1 MFENR
6 NKLGQFKKGKSG
18 NPRGRPRKGVG
29 VPRVYLA
36 YYKSEGKYISKIGIS
51 SNCSKRLRNI
61 QYGSPEKLDF
71 IKFNP
76 TFYAL
81 NIEQKMLKEHKKNNF
96 RGEWFRMKEYDFN
109 LLNSHIRIASDILS
123 TDTAKE
129 RLETFAKELIF
140 IKNNEL

>member
-18 NPRGRPRKGVG
+18 NPRGRPREGVG

-96 RGEWFRMKEYDFN
+96 RGEWFKMKEHEFS
-109 LLNSHIRIASDILS
+109 LLVTHIQIASEILS
-123 TDTAKE
+123 KDTINE
-129 RLETFAKELIF
+129 RIEAVAEELVF
-140 IKNNEL
+140 MKNNQL

>member
-1 MFENR
+1 MNKIIKGKYLIDGNGGKPKENSAVIIENGKIKDITEDIAMFENR

-18 NPRGRPRKGVG
+18 NPRGRPREGVG

-81 NIEQKMLKEHKKNNF
+81 NIEQKMLKEHKKNSF
-96 RGEWFRMKEYDFN
+96 LN
-109 LLNSHIRIASDILS
+109 LIYL
-123 TDTAKE
+123 
-129 RLETFAKELIF
+129 
-140 IKNNEL
+140 

>member
-1 MFENR
+1 MLKNR
-6 NKLGQFKKGKSG
+6 NELGQFEKGKSG
-18 NPRGRPRKGVG
+18 NPKGRPSSGI
-29 VPRVYLA
+29 PRVYLA
-36 YYKSEGKYISKIGIS
+36 YYESKEKYISKIGIS
-51 SNCSKRLRNI
+51 SNCTARWKSI
-61 QYGSPEKLDF
+61 QSNSFNKLNF
-71 IKFNP
+71 IKFSP
-76 TFYAL
+76 TFYASD
-81 NIEQKMLKEHKKNNF
+81 IEQKMLKEYEKNNF

>member
-1 MFENR
+1 MCWCREDEKN
-6 NKLGQFKKGKSG
+6 LGFIEFL
-18 NPRGRPRKGVG
+18 N
-29 VPRVYLA
+29 
-36 YYKSEGKYISKIGIS
+36 
-51 SNCSKRLRNI
+51 
-61 QYGSPEKLDF
+61 F
-71 IKFNP
+71 IKFGP
-76 TFYAL
+76 TFYASD
-81 NIEQKMLKEHKKNNF
+81 IEQKMLKEYEKNNF